1 MLSGHLYSMFIG
13 NDRGIFVVCRDLDLF
28 GHQDAVQMYSMIFS
42 QVEMPHSDP
51 IGLTW
56 FDTTNDRHLS
66 ANCAFAIARVDKR
79 KHELDLDC
87 ALV

>member
-1 MLSGHLYSMFIG
+1 
-13 NDRGIFVVCRDLDLF
+13 
-28 GHQDAVQMYSMIFS
+28 
-42 QVEMPHSDP
+42 MPHSDP

-66 ANCAFAIARVDKR
+66 ANCAFATARVDNR